1 MSHEFASI
9 RSVAG
14 AGDLALR
21 VFEYPARGSGVTST
35 VPVVLV
41 HGLGSDAQVNWA
53 QAGWVRALH
62 AAGRSVIA
70 FDQRGHGGSGRPLDP
85 AAYRL
90 SAMVADLAATLEAV
104 IGSGGDQ
111 QVDAIGYSLG
121 SRVLL
126 EHLEGSAGSTAG
138 PIRRLVLGGT
148 AGQPLL
154 QGMDP
159 DVVDLAVGGGPVPAH
174 PETAR
179 IARTIAALPTND
191 ERALAALVRGLHTD
205 PDAVRRAPDPAV
217 PTLLGV
223 GTDDPL
229 HDAARAWADA
239 LPAVEFVGLPGR
251 NHVSAVPSGVF
262 RAAAVRFLG

>member
-1 MSHEFASI
+1 MTSHFATA
-9 RSVAG
+9 RTVPGADG
-14 AGDLALR
+14 LPLRVHPDAPAGD
-21 VFEYPARGSGVTST
+21 
-35 VPVVLV
+35 VPVLLV
-41 HGLGSDAQVNWA
+41 HGLGSDAWVNWG

-62 AAGRSVIA
+62 AAGRSVVS
-70 FDQRGHGGSGRPLDP
+70 FDQRGHGGSGSPTDP

-90 SAMVADLAATLEAV
+90 SAMATDLERVLAATV
-104 IGSGGDQ
+104 GDAP
-111 QVDAIGYSLG
+111 VDAIGYSLG
-121 SRVLL
+121 ARVLL
-126 EHLEGSAGSTAG
+126 EFLGSAAG
-138 PIRRLVLGGT
+138 AGRIRRLVLGGS

-159 DVVDLAVGGGPVPAH
+159 DVVDLAVGGGPVPDH

-191 ERALAALVRGLHTD
+191 ERALAALVRGLHHD
-205 PDAVRRAPDPAV
+205 PDAIRRAPDPAV
-217 PTLLGV
+217 PLLLGV

-229 HDAARAWADA
+229 HDAAQAWADR
-239 LPAVEFVGLPGR
+239 LPAEFVGLPGR

>member
-1 MSHEFASI
+1 MTSHFATSHP
-9 RSVAG
+9 VPG
-14 AGDLALR
+14 AGRLPLR
-21 VFEYPARGSGVTST
+21 VYPQPAAREVSP

-41 HGLGSDAQVNWA
+41 HGLGSDAHVNWE

-62 AAGRSVIA
+62 AAGRSVVS
-70 FDQRGHGGSGRPLDP
+70 FDQRGHGGSGHPTDP

-90 SAMVADLAATLEAV
+90 ATMVADLEAV
-104 IGSGGDQ
+104 LAGTVGAGP
-111 QVDAIGYSLG
+111 VDAIGYSLG

-126 EHLEGSAGSTAG
+126 EYLGRAAV
-138 PIRRLVLGGT
+138 PVPVRRLVLGGS

-159 DVVDLAVGGGPVPAH
+159 DVVDDAIGGGPVPGD
-174 PETAR
+174 PEDAR

-191 ERALAALVRGLHTD
+191 ERALAALVRGLHFD
-205 PDAVRRAPDPAV
+205 PDAIRRAADPVV

-229 HDAARAWADA
+229 HDAAQAWAPA
-239 LPAVEFVGLPGR
+239 LPDAEFLGLDRR
-251 NHVSAVPSGVF
+251 NHVSAVTSGQF
-262 RAAAVRFLG
+262 RTAAVRFLG